1 MLQIEFFNRV
11 DPTNGE
17 NHIDDTY
24 IKVGPI
30 NSFQWTYSHLRLQT
44 DKMDYDLPRHNKECV
59 IYNGIY
65 FGDFRVRQFD
75 STDKMVETL
84 K

>member
-11 DPTNGE
+11 DQEGGE

-30 NSFQWTYSHLRLQT
+30 NSFQWTYSHLRLQSNGI
-44 DKMDYDLPRHNKECV
+44 DYDLPRHNKECV

-65 FGDFRVRQFD
+65 FGDFRICQFD
-75 STDKMVETL
+75 SSDKMVETL